1 MVEQLQQCLAS
12 FEFDRAFIDVLGW
25 SKFRHVSRIELPD
38 IGRMPRGWKTRKTR
52 ARIEAAARIPF
63 IVRGIATLAPQ
74 VVLHCS
80 SESGKYI
87 DGLQRERLSRE
98 LAKLFYRPIIIFT
111 SVELRCQDWYF
122 PIRNDDGMTI
132 VKFSA
137 DGKAGTERLAEA
149 LSGLELT
156 VENLHVLD
164 DHLEVFRRVSAIRE
178 ELHDEPE
185 RDDEMRFAL
194 KFANFGDR
202 AFEDAKRAFRA
213 RVWEIPRQIEIGR
226 RAKAGDPDAI
236 QRFFDMH
243 LYLVFERARE
253 YLKNKHAFIS
263 DFEDYVG
270 AGNLGVARGFAR
282 YDPTKPYAPSTLIFF
297 HIDKQI
303 SRSFGLLELPMWVPV
318 HVQADLLQA
327 CWRERTAFDVLAQ
340 YRRRAPTDADVLESL
355 GLEEEDIEVYVRFKL
370 SRLWENRICWEELD
384 DDDLEDTLTYRE
396 AFDRRD
402 DLKKLEA
409 YVRLDALPKRHHEAL
424 SLRVGLHEAAQGD
437 LLTLEEVG
445 EVMGV
450 TRERARQL
458 LIRAPAK
465 AMNAEIAPIDP
476 SIPKPEGCPKPKS
489 RKTKH
494 RSASLTPKPTSDID
508 RANKHKQFLLAN
520 GGLETDPLEVRQ
532 EINGTFPSSSV
543 QLERNV
549 SKIEFW
555 KQESLESAEL
565 LDIEDPKDEI
575 QGRGEPRFISEPI
588 QLALVNIDEPE
599 TMDSPDPP
607 PPPWKIRKA
616 NAYVEHVLD
625 TYGCRYC
632 PRSLFKAV
640 QSHFPSSIIT
650 ESQIRDKF
658 RRRGWAQ

>member
-1 MVEQLQQCLAS
+1 VVEQLQQCLAN

-87 DGLQRERLSRE
+87 DDLQRERLSRE
-98 LAKLFYRPIIIFT
+98 LAKLFYRPIIIFA

-137 DGKAGTERLAEA
+137 DGRAGTERLAEA

-156 VENLHVLD
+156 VENLYVLD
-164 DHLEVFRRVSAIRE
+164 DHLEVFRRVSAVRE

-202 AFEDAKRAFRA
+202 AFEDAKKAFRA
-213 RVWEIPRQIEIGR
+213 RVWEVPRQIEIGR

-263 DFEDYVG
+263 EFEDYVG

-318 HVQADLLQA
+318 HVQSDLLQA

-340 YRRRAPTDADVLESL
+340 YHRRTPTDSEVLESL
-355 GLEEEDIEVYVRFKL
+355 GLEEEDIEVYGRFKL

-384 DDDLEDTLTYRE
+384 DDDLEDNLTYCE
-396 AFDRRD
+396 AFDRRE

-409 YVRLDALPKRHHEAL
+409 YVRLDALPKRHQEAL
-424 SLRVGLHEAAQGD
+424 SLRVGLHKAAQGD
-437 LLTLEEVG
+437 QLTLEEVG
-445 EVMGV
+445 EVMEV
-450 TRERARQL
+450 TRERVRQL
-458 LIRAPAK
+458 LIRAPVK

-476 SIPKPEGCPKPKS
+476 AFPKPDERLEPKS
-489 RKTKH
+489 RTAKH
-494 RSASLTPKPTSDID
+494 KSASLSLKPTHCFESANQYIDI
-508 RANKHKQFLLAN
+508 LLTEI
-520 GGLETDPLEVRQ
+520 GLEADPQKVHRAMKSIFPHSSLKVERIVRKLEVMRQ
-532 EINGTFPSSSV
+532 AE
-543 QLERNV
+543 
-549 SKIEFW
+549 
-555 KQESLESAEL
+555 LESEEVLAVEN
-565 LDIEDPKDEI
+565 PTNEI
-575 QGRGEPRFISEPI
+575 WNSNEPHLFIEPI
-588 QLALVNIDEPE
+588 QLALVEME
-599 TMDSPDPP
+599 DSEESDNPNPP
-607 PPPWKIRKA
+607 PPPWNIRKA
-616 NAYVEHVLD
+616 NAYVEHLLN
-625 TYGCRYC
+625 TYGSLYC
-632 PRSLFKAV
+632 PVSLMRAV
-640 QSHFPSSIIT
+640 RRHFPHSIIT
-650 ESQIRDKF
+650 ETQIQDKF
-658 RRRGWAQ
+658 RRRGWAK